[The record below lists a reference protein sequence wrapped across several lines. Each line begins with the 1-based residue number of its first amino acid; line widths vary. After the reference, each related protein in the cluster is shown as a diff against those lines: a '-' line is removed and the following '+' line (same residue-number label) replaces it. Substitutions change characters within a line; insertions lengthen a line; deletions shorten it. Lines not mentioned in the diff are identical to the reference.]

1 MDTTLVVALLSG
13 LFIVVGALITA
24 VVGPVIYP
32 WYGERMS
39 KAQLRVQRRI
49 QVRQMIENELSK
61 GFYDLASIGGYL
73 SLLMLEPVAAAQP
86 KVSQWLIDNELKF
99 GPWLSYAVQDADVKE
114 LCEEYRDIIREVRMM
129 VGKRDLTPQQGEAQL
144 VKGRGSSDKKAEQ
157 IVAKMN
163 ELGW

>member
-13 LFIVVGALITA
+13 LFVVVGALITA

-39 KAQLRVQRRI
+39 KAQLRVQRRM
-49 QVRQMIENELSK
+49 QVREMIENELLK
-61 GFYDLASIGGYL
+61 GFHDLASVGGYL
-73 SLLMLEPVAAAQP
+73 TLLIVEPAAAAQP
-86 KVSQWLIDNELKF
+86 KASQRFIDNEFKF
-99 GPWLSYAVQDADVKE
+99 GPWLGYAVSNTDIKE
-114 LCEEYRDIIREVRMM
+114 LCEEYRDIIRGVRMM
-129 VGKRDLTPQQGEAQL
+129 VGKRDLPRQQGDAQL
-144 VKGRGSSDKKAEQ
+144 AKGRESSNKKAAQ